1 MVTKVCAIAECRE
14 LRFLGSYV
22 PPIRASHVVTNAYL
36 KEIDGKKHLLND
48 WLVLNTDNG
57 KNLKSLINAGVSIET
72 SIRGLGQLDEETKH
86 VQEYDYLGTD
96 AVGNPSAGTY
106 AHSGKYEVKVESV
119 SDDQARELKQLRT
132 QVRTQMRTPEEIHK
146 DLRS

>member
-1 MVTKVCAIAECRE
+1 MLCAADDHPKE
-14 LRFLGSYV
+14 SYV

-57 KNLKSLINAGVSIET
+57 KNLKSLINAGVSIAT

-86 VQEYDYLGTD
+86 GQEYDYLGTD

-119 SDDQARELKQLRT
+119 SDEEAREITESLNNAPKSLTRYLC
-132 QVRTQMRTPEEIHK
+132 P
-146 DLRS
+146 